1 MWARFA
7 HEKEG
12 FLSANVK
19 SLLIGA
25 IMLIGGLIL
34 VFAGKGVEIPVFTL
48 DKLGLV
54 LAVLGG
60 IELVI
65 TASVMIFPPK
75 KRADRR

>member
-1 MWARFA
+1 M
-7 HEKEG
+7 
-12 FLSANVK
+12 SANVK

-34 VFAGKGVEIPVFTL
+34 VFAGKGIETPIITL

-60 IELVI
+60 IELVV
-65 TASVMIFPPK
+65 TGAMMAFPSK
-75 KRADRR
+75 KKID